1 MNPFKLNVVQQGSEL
16 LFHTQEFPSDRK
28 QAIFRVG

>member
-16 LFHTQEFPSDRK
+16 LFHIKKTP
-28 QAIFRVG
+28 VGPEADYPQG